1 MLARSS
7 NEVRGTFLA
16 LSLLLAA
23 ACGAVTPTIEHMRGG
38 GNAQSKMAQTENKII
53 RRLIAL
59 GGTPDG
65 RLATEV
71 MDPVDYG
78 LVRTEKF

>member
-38 GNAQSKMAQTENKII
+38 GNAQSKMVQTENKII

-78 LVRTEKF
+78 LVPTEKF